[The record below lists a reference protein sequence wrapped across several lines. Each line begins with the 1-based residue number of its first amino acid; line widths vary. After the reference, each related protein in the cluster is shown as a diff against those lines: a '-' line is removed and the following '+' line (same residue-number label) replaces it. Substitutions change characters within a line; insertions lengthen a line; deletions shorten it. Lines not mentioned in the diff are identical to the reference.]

1 MRANTGAQRGEFRV
15 DPWHRGKGVFR
26 GASQGVVHWYHSEG
40 VGTLP
45 PHACKNSTLLADGH
59 QLRAPF
65 LIESVALRACAVV
78 AMSALDEYESEYR
91 SHIQAAEEKLEHA
104 EQAIPQSDSR
114 RAAISNAERA
124 AEAAKDVVQLMELE
138 GRTLSGGG
146 RTKLQNSLRGY
157 RSEIAALRE
166 RLKALR
172 QERAPPSSRSSDQD
186 RIREECFAGGGG
198 YGSDSA
204 AERSRMLANN
214 ERLGKAGERLKE
226 AHQVTIDMENTAN
239 SILGDLSKQRETL
252 MHAKGT
258 LKYASEG
265 LDASKR
271 ILSQMARRAAMN
283 KAAMYVVI
291 GLLIGMI
298 LLLMFA
304 GGGGSGGDSPQTG
317 GGGVAV
323 QGAGPVEGWQKTNK
337 AL

>member
-1 MRANTGAQRGEFRV
+1 M
-15 DPWHRGKGVFR
+15 
-26 GASQGVVHWYHSEG
+26 
-40 VGTLP
+40 
-45 PHACKNSTLLADGH
+45 
-59 QLRAPF
+59 
-65 LIESVALRACAVV
+65 V